1 MNIVLWVVQVLLGL
15 MFVFHGYMLAF
26 QYQQA
31 QKQPGMAYVGALP
44 AGLRNFIAVCE
55 VLGGIG
61 VILPALTGILPW
73 LTPLAAALLAVV
85 MLLAVVYHIQ
95 RKEYQN
101 LGLNTVLALV
111 AAFVAYG
118 RFFLVP
124 F

>member
-1 MNIVLWVVQVLLGL
+1 MNVVLWIVQVLLGL
-15 MFVFHGYMLAF
+15 TFVFHGYMLAV

-44 AGLRNFIAVCE
+44 AGLRNFIAACE

-61 VILPALTGILPW
+61 VILPALIGIQSW
-73 LTPLAAALLAVV
+73 LSPLAAALLAVV
-85 MLLAVVYHIQ
+85 MVLAVLYHVQ
-95 RKEYQN
+95 RKEFQN
-101 LGLNTVLALV
+101 IGLNTVLALV

-118 RFFLVP
+118 RFILAP